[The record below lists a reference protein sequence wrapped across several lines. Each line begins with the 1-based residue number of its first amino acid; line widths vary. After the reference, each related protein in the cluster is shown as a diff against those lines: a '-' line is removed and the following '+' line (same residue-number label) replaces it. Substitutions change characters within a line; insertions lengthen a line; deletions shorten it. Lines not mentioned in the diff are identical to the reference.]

1 MNTTF
6 SIPNTYGDH
15 MVFQQDMP
23 IRIVGT
29 APGGMEITVRMDGP
43 DIAREIKTVTEKNGT
58 WKAVFKPFKA
68 GGPYEITITD
78 AVGTIIR
85 LQDVMVGEV
94 WFLGGQSNM
103 EFPVSGDNFFYS
115 LRNGKE
121 IAAAAND
128 PLLRVFRMPR
138 TVSPDGPCDNA
149 PTGTC
154 WKTATSAENVSSV
167 SAIGYLFGQRLRKRL
182 GVPVGLIHS
191 NWGGCRIEP
200 WIDEQTLRRHSFK
213 TELEQIKYAR
223 IQDGKRKKQTDSKI
237 FKKNADEFNAWIRKF
252 RNTAPETTAEAL
264 AGWANPDEA
273 SGKWTPIRIT
283 DCYRKGVATPGVA
296 WYRTTVTIPDSWPN
310 KQSAVRFDCLNDC
323 GSVFWDGKPIG
334 KTDVDEPDYWA
345 IPRRFALTKA
355 QAKPGKH
362 LLCVRLENHSACG
375 YVNGPCLVCDDWLL
389 DLSKEPWEERIEFRA
404 SCAIGPRPCVPQ
416 LAVSNNFAQRLTFSV
431 PSTLFNAMF
440 APFRNLHFRGA
451 LWYQGCSNAG
461 DYARYDRLQRA
472 LVESWRRAT
481 GNPNL
486 YFLAVELAGFMQH
499 TPENRL
505 PDDFWK
511 ESEPVESAWSHIRV
525 EQEKIRFVR
534 HCDIAS
540 AVDIGDHSDI
550 HPANKAEVARRL
562 EALAAKLCYHAKG
575 LATGPRAVA
584 AKREGN
590 AIRVSFENVGKGLE
604 LRDGDTFGEHAW
616 AICGRDKKWVWADA
630 RLEGKTVLVFSPD
643 VPNPVSVRYAWDA
656 YPPNMRL
663 WNKDGF
669 PAFPVPPLRA
679 K

>member
-1 MNTTF
+1 MNATF

-15 MVFQQDMP
+15 MVFQQGMP
-23 IRIVGT
+23 IRLVGT
-29 APGGMEITVRMDGP
+29 APGGMEITIRMTGAET
-43 DIAREIKTVTEKNGT
+43 AREIKVVAEKDGT
-58 WKAVFKPFKA
+58 WKAVFNPLKA
-68 GGPYEITITD
+68 GGPYEIAITEPD
-78 AVGTIIR
+78 GTTIR
-85 LQDVMVGEV
+85 LHDVMVGEV

-103 EFPVSGDNFFYS
+103 EFPVAGDNRFYS

-128 PLLRVFRMPR
+128 PLLRLFRMPR
-138 TVSPDGPCDNA
+138 VVSPDGPCDSV
-149 PTGTC
+149 PTGTG
-154 WKTATSAENVSSV
+154 WETATCAEAVSSV

-200 WIDEQTLRRHSFK
+200 WIDEETLRRHSFK
-213 TELEQIKYAR
+213 LELEQLKYAR
-223 IQDGKRKKQTDSKI
+223 IQNGRKKKLTDSKI
-237 FKKNADEFNAWIRKF
+237 FKQKTAEFDAWIRRF
-252 RNTAPETTAEAL
+252 RNIAPETTKEAL
-264 AGWANPDEA
+264 AGWMKPSSANGEW
-273 SGKWTPIRIT
+273 KTMRIA
-283 DCYRKGVATPGVA
+283 DCSRKGAASPGVV
-296 WYRTTVTIPDSWPN
+296 WYRTTVDIPDSWPA
-310 KQSAVRFDCLNDC
+310 KASEIRFDCLNDC
-323 GSVFWDGKPIG
+323 GTIFWDGEPIG
-334 KTDVDEPDYWA
+334 NTDVDEADYWA
-345 IPRRFALTKA
+345 LPRSFSLKKA
-355 QAKPGKH
+355 QAKPGRH
-362 LLCVRLENHSACG
+362 LLCVRLENHAACG
-375 YVNGPCLVCDDWLL
+375 YVSNPRLICMDQLL
-389 DLSKEPWEERIEFRA
+389 DLSKTDWEERIEFRA
-404 SCAIGPRPCVPQ
+404 PCAIGPRPCVPQ
-416 LAVSNNFAQRLTFSV
+416 FAVSNAFAQRFSNGV

-440 APFRNLHFRGA
+440 APFRNFRFRGA

-461 DYARYDRLQRA
+461 EYGRYDRLQRA

-481 GNPNL
+481 DNPDMV
-486 YFLAVELAGFMQH
+486 FLAVELAGFAQH
-499 TPENRL
+499 SPENRL

-511 ESEPVESAWSHIRV
+511 EADPAESAFAHIRA

-534 HCDIAS
+534 NCEIAS

-562 EALAAKLCYHAKG
+562 EALAAKLAYNAKG

-604 LRDGDTFGEHAW
+604 LRDGNTFGEHAW

-643 VPNPVSVRYAWDA
+643 VPNPVFVRYAFEA
-656 YPPNMRL
+656 YPPNMHL